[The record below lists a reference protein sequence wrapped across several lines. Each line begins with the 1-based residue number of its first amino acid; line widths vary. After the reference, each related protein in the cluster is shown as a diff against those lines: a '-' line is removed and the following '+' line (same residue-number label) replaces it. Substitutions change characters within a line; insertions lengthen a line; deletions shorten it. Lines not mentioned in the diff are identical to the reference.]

1 MPIHDILYLYD
12 FLDRSYQMIRL
23 ENVTKVFETK
33 EGSITA
39 ADHVN
44 LEVKDGEIFGIIG
57 FSGAGKSTL
66 VRCLNLLERPS
77 EGEVWFGDLNLTKAS
92 EKELRE
98 ARRSIGMIFQQ
109 FNLLSQRNVID
120 NICYPLEIAGVDKK
134 SAKEKARELLDIV
147 DLRDK
152 EKAYPAQLSG
162 GQKQRVAIAR
172 ALATDPKV
180 LLCDEATSALDPLT
194 TRNILEL
201 LKDINRKLGV
211 TIVIITHEMRVVE
224 QICDRVAVM
233 SDGVVEE
240 SGTVGEIF
248 RNPKSETAR
257 KLVMPEQSSQV
268 RIPTKDFIRIVFDGQ
283 SSYEPVLSQLVLHT
297 GMELSILGAST
308 EDIGGSAYG
317 QLLIEKPSDEQK
329 LKEIEEFLKSK
340 GVHAEAVSLKTE

>member
-1 MPIHDILYLYD
+1 MEQI
-12 FLDRSYQMIRL
+12 MIRL
-23 ENVTKVFETK
+23 ENVTKIFDTK
-33 EGSITA
+33 DGSVTA

-44 LEVKDGEIFGIIG
+44 LEIADGEIFGIIG

-92 EKELRE
+92 DKELRE

-120 NICYPLEIAGVDKK
+120 NICYPLEIAGVDRKR
-134 SAKEKARELLDIV
+134 AKQKARELLEIV
-147 DLRDK
+147 DLTDK

-201 LKDINRKLGV
+201 LKNINRNMGV

-233 SDGVVEE
+233 SEGVVEE
-240 SGTVGEIF
+240 SGTVSEIF
-248 RNPKSETAR
+248 RNPKSETAK
-257 KLVMPEQSSQV
+257 KLVIPEQSSDV

-297 GMELSILGAST
+297 NMELSILGAST
-308 EDIGGSAYG
+308 EDIGGSAFG
-317 QLLIEKPSDEQK
+317 QLLIEKPEDPEK
-329 LKEIEEFLKSK
+329 LKAVQDFLASK
-340 GVHAEAVSLKTE
+340 GVHVETVTISKEGEDYG